1 MNQSGLN
8 GPGYAH
14 LQGASF
20 GPRLGAA
27 IIDEM
32 ICFFAGIIP
41 IIIIG
46 IIMNVMT
53 GNSTEDPGPAIAS
66 MVIVA
71 VLALIITFAI
81 FHFLIINMEAS
92 SGQTLGKKALRI
104 RTLST
109 TNAPLTIGQVYKRYC
124 WWWVTYIPF
133 LGGPLSLI
141 LAIAAAVGVNNPPN
155 LQGFHDRWAN
165 TIVVKE

>member
-1 MNQSGLN
+1 
-8 GPGYAH
+8 
-14 LQGASF
+14 
-20 GPRLGAA
+20 
-27 IIDEM
+27 
-32 ICFFAGIIP
+32 
-41 IIIIG
+41 
-46 IIMNVMT
+46 MNVMT

-71 VLALIITFAI
+71 VLALIITFA
-81 FHFLIINMEAS
+81 MEAS